1 MIGIYNR
8 GMSNGNEE
16 IVDFVEELLK
26 KPPGHPNSIQF
37 EVDTDGDV
45 HGLFEV
51 LLLTMTEIL
60 KTWYTPPITLSLISE
75 EDLARLIGYFAS
87 FGITFDLQI
96 EDIPP
101 VLHIN
106 NKEYLRKERL
116 ADMRFRM
123 ASADKLYSVR
133 FSNLESK

>member
-1 MIGIYNR
+1 
-8 GMSNGNEE
+8 MSNGNEE

-26 KPPGHPNSIQF
+26 KPPGPPNSIQF

-51 LLLTMTEIL
+51 LLITMTEIL
-60 KTWYTPPITLSLISE
+60 KTWYAPPITIALISE
-75 EDLARLIGYFAS
+75 EDLARIVEYFAS
-87 FGITFDLQI
+87 FGIAFDFNV
-96 EDIPP
+96 EEEPP

-106 NKEYLRKERL
+106 NKEYLRKDLLE
-116 ADMRFRM
+116 DMRFRV
-123 ASADKLYSVR
+123 AAGGKLYTVR

>member
-1 MIGIYNR
+1 
-8 GMSNGNEE
+8 MSNGNEE

-26 KPPGHPNSIQF
+26 KPPGPPNSIQF

-51 LLLTMTEIL
+51 LLITMTEIL
-60 KTWYTPPITLSLISE
+60 KTWYAPPITIALISE
-75 EDLARLIGYFAS
+75 EDLARIVEYFAS
-87 FGITFDLQI
+87 FGIAFDFNV
-96 EDIPP
+96 EEEPP

-106 NKEYLRKERL
+106 NKEYLRKDRL
-116 ADMRFRM
+116 EDMRFRV
-123 ASADKLYSVR
+123 AAGGKLYTVR

>member
-1 MIGIYNR
+1 
-8 GMSNGNEE
+8 MSNGNEE

-26 KPPGHPNSIQF
+26 KPPGPPNSIQF

-51 LLLTMTEIL
+51 LLITMTEIL
-60 KTWYTPPITLSLISE
+60 KTWYAPPITIALISE
-75 EDLARLIGYFAS
+75 EDLARIVGYFAS
-87 FGITFDLQI
+87 FGIAFDFNV
-96 EDIPP
+96 EEEPP

-106 NKEYLRKERL
+106 NKEYLRKDRL
-116 ADMRFRM
+116 EDMRFRV
-123 ASADKLYSVR
+123 AAGGKLYTVR